1 MLSCYS
7 PKIPQVMNKT
17 LYDYCKKSTQESI
30 RKLTEKHNLERNKI
44 KIKNPLDKN
53 PDSDDNGKPEF
64 NFYSFLA
71 ILSISTIGFLLYK
84 RLK

>member
-1 MLSCYS
+1 MLYSCYA

-17 LYDYCKKSTQESI
+17 LYDYCKKSTQDSVK
-30 RKLTEKHNLERNKI
+30 KLTEKYNLEKNKP
-44 KIKNPLDKN
+44 KFKNPLDKN
-53 PDSDDNGKPEF
+53 DDNGKPEF

-71 ILSISTIGFLLYK
+71 ILSISTIGFLIYK